1 MFTMK
6 TFAATLLIAAAGVS
20 AAPTSTGISY
30 PSRTVA
36 ETGVTHTVVAGRAG
50 LHFDPENVVA
60 QIGDVIEWHYL
71 PMNHSVAQSSFG
83 NPCKP
88 LDDGSG
94 FFSGFNFFTK
104 EGQAPDV
111 FTFTV
116 VDQNPIWYYC
126 AQQTGAHCQMGM
138 AGVINQNFNSNVNT
152 LANYKLAAAKTGVSI
167 IPPNV
172 QGGNIFPNPNPTAGV

>member
-20 AAPTSTGISY
+20 AAPTSTDYDY
-30 PSRTVA
+30 PSRTVS

-60 QIGDVIEWHYL
+60 QVGDVIEWHYL
-71 PMNHSVAQSSFG
+71 PMNHTVAQSSFG
-83 NPCKP
+83 SPCAP
-88 LDDGSG
+88 LADNSG

-116 VDQNPIWYYC
+116 VDESPIWYYC
-126 AQQTGAHCQMGM
+126 AQADHCQQGM

-152 LANYKLAAAKTGVSI
+152 LANYKLAAAKTKTV

-172 QGGNIFPNPNPTAGV
+172 QGGDIFPNPNPTAGV